1 MDSIDRKLLSLLQ
14 DDASMPLQ
22 DIAARVGLSVNPCW
36 RRIKRMES
44 EGIIRARVAVLDPE
58 KVGLNVTVFV
68 RIKIREHTSEWVKR
82 FAAAIR
88 SIAEIAECHRMG
100 GDVDYML
107 KVIVADIA
115 GYDRVYKQLITKVPG
130 LGEVSALF
138 SMERIKYTTKIE
150 LIARVARNVAEEWI
164 SLDHIKILILLLER
178 PVQPL
183 EGRIGLVSDCMNA
196 GDSAGPFLG

>member
-115 GYDRVYKQLITKVPG
+115 GYDRVYKQLITRVPG
-130 LGEVSALF
+130 LAEVSALF
-138 SMERIKYTTKIE
+138 SMERIKYTTKME
-150 LIARVARNVAEEWI
+150 PPA
-164 SLDHIKILILLLER
+164 
-178 PVQPL
+178 
-183 EGRIGLVSDCMNA
+183 
-196 GDSAGPFLG
+196 

>member
-1 MDSIDRKLLSLLQ
+1 MMDAIDRKLLSLLQ

-58 KVGLNVTVFV
+58 KVGLSVTVFV
-68 RIKIREHTSEWVKR
+68 RIKIKEHTSEWVKR
-82 FAAAIR
+82 FGSAIR
-88 SIAEIAECHRMG
+88 SIAEIVECHRMG
-100 GDVDYML
+100 GDVDYLL

-115 GYDRVYKQLITKVPG
+115 GYDRVYKQLITRVPG
-130 LGEVSALF
+130 LADVSALF

-150 LIARVARNVAEEWI
+150 L
-164 SLDHIKILILLLER
+164 
-178 PVQPL
+178 PV
-183 EGRIGLVSDCMNA
+183 
-196 GDSAGPFLG
+196 